1 MKAKLTALLQDVL
14 VSLGIVAEP
23 YSIGRGMGYE
33 CSGTVTAVGSSVTE
47 HRVGDRVIASSSG
60 SFTTSL
66 QVSETLCVKMPDT
79 LTFEEGASM
88 LAVYCTAIYCL
99 LDVGRLARGMVSQ
112 PSDDCVLLTANTNRR
127 L

>member
-1 MKAKLTALLQDVL
+1 
-14 VSLGIVAEP
+14 
-23 YSIGRGMGYE
+23 MGYE
-33 CSGTVTAVGSSVTE
+33 CSGTVTAVGSGVTE
-47 HRVGDRVIASSSG
+47 HRVGDRVICSSSG

-66 QVSETLCVKMPDT
+66 QVSDTLCVKMPDT

-112 PSDDCVLLTANTNRR
+112 PTVMIPCHSQY
-127 L
+127 